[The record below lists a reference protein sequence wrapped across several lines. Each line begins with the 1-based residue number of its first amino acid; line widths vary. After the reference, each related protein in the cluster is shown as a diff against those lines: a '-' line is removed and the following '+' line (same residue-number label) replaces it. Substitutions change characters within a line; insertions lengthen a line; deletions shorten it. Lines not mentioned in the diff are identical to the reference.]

1 MLSKNIYFEN
11 FKIKKKNK
19 NLIPLY
25 NKLIK
30 RKKIKDD
37 LINSFTNSYSYS
49 FEKNQLKKYKK
60 FNSYSIYGMGGS
72 SLGIQAIYDFFKKD
86 IKKKFFFFNNLQTQ
100 TNIIKNKK
108 KNLNI
113 IISKSGNTLETIVNE
128 NIFSGNNKLF
138 IVEKKNNY
146 LQNLALKLKSE
157 IIEHKN
163 FIGGRYSILSEV
175 GMLPSELM
183 GLNSNK
189 FKKFDNL
196 ILNKNFVKNLLTNV
210 NALYNLVKK
219 EKLTLSS

>member
-138 IVEKKNNY
+138 IV
-146 LQNLALKLKSE
+146 
-157 IIEHKN
+157 
-163 FIGGRYSILSEV
+163 
-175 GMLPSELM
+175 
-183 GLNSNK
+183 
-189 FKKFDNL
+189 
-196 ILNKNFVKNLLTNV
+196 
-210 NALYNLVKK
+210 
-219 EKLTLSS
+219 

>member
-86 IKKKFFFFNNLQTQ
+86 IKKKNFFFL
-100 TNIIKNKK
+100 II
-108 KNLNI
+108 
-113 IISKSGNTLETIVNE
+113 
-128 NIFSGNNKLF
+128 
-138 IVEKKNNY
+138 
-146 LQNLALKLKSE
+146 
-157 IIEHKN
+157 
-163 FIGGRYSILSEV
+163 
-175 GMLPSELM
+175 
-183 GLNSNK
+183 
-189 FKKFDNL
+189 FKH
-196 ILNKNFVKNLLTNV
+196 
-210 NALYNLVKK
+210 
-219 EKLTLSS
+219 KLTLSKIKKKI

>member
-128 NIFSGNNKLF
+128 YIFSGNNKLF

-146 LQNLALKLKSE
+146 
-157 IIEHKN
+157 
-163 FIGGRYSILSEV
+163 
-175 GMLPSELM
+175 
-183 GLNSNK
+183 
-189 FKKFDNL
+189 
-196 ILNKNFVKNLLTNV
+196 
-210 NALYNLVKK
+210 
-219 EKLTLSS
+219 